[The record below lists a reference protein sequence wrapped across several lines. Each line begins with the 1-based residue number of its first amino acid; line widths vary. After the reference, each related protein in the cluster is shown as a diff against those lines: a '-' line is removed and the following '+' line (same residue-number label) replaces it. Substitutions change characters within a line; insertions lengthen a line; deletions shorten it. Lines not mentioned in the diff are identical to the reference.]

1 MILRLFF
8 TVAFTTALL
17 PASDRCDRACLQGSL
32 DTYLDALAKHDAS
45 KLPVATSVKFTE
57 NGKEMKLGEG
67 FWKTAGA
74 TKYRLYVVD
83 PEEEGAV
90 AQAVIDE
97 NGAPDIF
104 FVRLKLKNRKM
115 AEVETMVCRKSQAT
129 FFAPEKMTAAP
140 AIYSEKVPD
149 AQQSTRSQL
158 IADASAYFNA
168 IQTEGTPE
176 YKAAPLAVEMNRFE
190 NGVQTTNVPVMGN
203 PAMSGPEQ
211 LDRGIFKGLIVDH
224 RRFPVV
230 DVEHGVV
237 VGMMLMHAKIEGEI
251 LITEMFKISG
261 AKIRQ
266 VQAVMVNARGA
277 STTGW
282 K

>member
-1 MILRLFF
+1 MIRFLL
-8 TVAFTTALL
+8 TLAVTSAALSAGE
-17 PASDRCDRACLQGSL
+17 PCDRVCLQGSL
-32 DTYLDALAKHDAS
+32 DTYFDALATHDPS
-45 KLPVATSVKFTE
+45 KLSVAASVKFTE

-67 FWKTAGA
+67 FWKAAGV
-74 TKYRLYVVD
+74 TKYRLNVLD
-83 PEEEGAV
+83 PEESGAV
-90 AQAVIDE
+90 AQAVVEE
-97 NGAPDIF
+97 NGARDIF
-104 FVRLKLKNRKM
+104 FVRLKLKDRKI
-115 AEVETMVCRKSQAT
+115 AEIETLVCRKSQAT
-129 FFAPEKMTAAP
+129 FFAPEKMIAAP
-140 AIYSEKVPD
+140 AIYGEKVPE

-230 DVEHGVV
+230 DVENGVV
-237 VGMMLMHAKIEGEI
+237 AGMMLMHAKEGGI
-251 LITEMFKISG
+251 LISEIFKISG

-266 VQAVMVNARGA
+266 VQAVMVNVPDN